1 MSVKK
6 SEIKF
11 TVELDESKMPFKIEW
26 EADDADFEGKREC
39 SSLMLSLWDKEDKVT
54 LAIDLWTKEML
65 VNDMNVHFHQTFL
78 KMADTYLRA
87 TQNNDVANTIR
98 TFANEFATK
107 LELVKGIKK

>member
-1 MSVKK
+1 
-6 SEIKF
+6 
-11 TVELDESKMPFKIEW
+11 MPSKIEW
-26 EADDADFEGKREC
+26 EADDADFEGKKEC
-39 SSLMLSLWDKEDKVT
+39 SSILLSLWDKEDKVT

-98 TFANEFATK
+98 NFANEFAAK
-107 LELVKGIKK
+107 LELVKSMKK